1 MNPRRGHVLWIVIA
15 ASALLVLG
23 LLAFALVGVFFG
35 PRPIGDGRNIESYG
49 FDLTNLRVPREA
61 LVASG
66 RPRDVLLALD
76 NPRSIAGKEI
86 EEFNRARGGRNKYL
100 VSTDRVVGLTI
111 GGQSRAWPVRLL
123 NAHEIIHDE
132 LGGIP
137 LAITWSPFCDSAMV
151 FDRRADCGVDAK
163 GPLLSFGVSG
173 LLLNGNLV
181 MYDKGTNAG
190 AGAGAVAVAGAGA
203 THAPSLWSQLASK
216 AVSGPAAARGAQLCS
231 LAGVV
236 VCPWGQWLTAHP
248 DTSVALPDEESLRRI
263 KAFSYERYLDSPE
276 LEWPVVPLAGGRAA
290 APGDPADKQSVVVT
304 RTGPDS
310 WSANALTSRGAHLE
324 LPIAPEGTKTIQC
337 LWFAWRAFHGADTT
351 LVPAN

>member
-15 ASALLVLG
+15 ASALLVLA

-76 NPRSIAGKEI
+76 NPRSIGGKDI

-111 GGQSRAWPVRLL
+111 GGHSRAWPVRLL

-137 LAITWSPFCDSAMV
+137 VAITWSPFCDSAMV
-151 FDRRADCGVDAK
+151 FDRRVDCGTGAN
-163 GPLLSFGVSG
+163 GTLLSFGVSG
-173 LLLNGNLV
+173 LLLDGNLV
-181 MYDKGTNAG
+181 MYDKGAG
-190 AGAGAVAVAGAGA
+190 AGAEAGVGAGA
-203 THAPSLWSQLASK
+203 AHAPSLWSQLASE
-216 AVSGPAAARGAQLCS
+216 AISGPAAARDARLCS
-231 LAGVV
+231 LPGVA

-263 KAFSYERYLDSPE
+263 KAFSYERYLDAPE
-276 LEWPVVPLAGGRAA
+276 LEWPVVALEGGRAA
-290 APGDPADKQSVVVT
+290 APGDPADKQSVVIL
-304 RTGPDS
+304 RTADDS
-310 WSANALTSRGAHLE
+310 WSATPLPSRGAHLE